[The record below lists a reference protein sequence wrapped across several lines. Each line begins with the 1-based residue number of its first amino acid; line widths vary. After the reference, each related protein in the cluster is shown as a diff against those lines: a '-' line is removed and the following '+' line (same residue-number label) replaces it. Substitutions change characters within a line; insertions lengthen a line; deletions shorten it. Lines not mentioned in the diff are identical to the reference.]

1 MATSPRVLDLTT
13 LDREVVE
20 PGYEREKF
28 AIKIGSEEENLVIE
42 FTDPQE
48 LPWDVV
54 VTMDQTPRRFFSVAV
69 EDDDQKRFILR
80 LDKDKALKLW
90 QMRYIMEQYRA
101 HFGIDAEGNAVASR
115 RS

>member
-1 MATSPRVLDLTT
+1 MPSNDSRVLDLTN

-28 AIKIGSEEENLVIE
+28 RIKVGDSDESMLIE

-54 VTMDQTPRRFFSVAV
+54 VTMDSTPRRFFSVAI
-69 EDDDQKRFILR
+69 EDPDQKTFILR
-80 LDKDKALKLW
+80 LDRDKALKLW
-90 QMRYIMEQYRA
+90 QMKYIMTEYRS
-101 HFGIDAEGNAVASR
+101 HFGIDAEGNDVASR
-115 RS
+115 R